1 MTLAVLIVTALI
13 AAWARDIAKKVCHP
27 GASILAGALEIAF
40 TGIAIGAGIQ
50 LLFRG

>member
-1 MTLAVLIVTALI
+1 MTLPVLVVTALI
-13 AAWARDIAKKVCHP
+13 AAWARDLAKRLPQP
-27 GASILAGALEIAF
+27 GLSIFAGALEIAF